1 MLTRNGSIERKY
13 SYSNQRPVHNNYGL
27 RKSPTLLSKTW
38 MRLTFAIE
46 LRLGV
51 AIQSLKALAYYDN
64 GTNDVMY
71 AAITVSVSIEIH
83 NHIIRLLPP
92 NHFAVLSLNAQNIRS
107 KQILIFFNSAMD
119 SEKHDFHTANHSHHC
134 KMWLRCPLG
143 SVLPVTRLLLQDVV
157 PANSQAKK
165 MKAPPN
171 WFSVKRIHQLP
182 EDSPCE
188 GPLIRETL
196 NFLT

>member
-1 MLTRNGSIERKY
+1 
-13 SYSNQRPVHNNYGL
+13 
-27 RKSPTLLSKTW
+27 
-38 MRLTFAIE
+38 MRLAFAIE

-107 KQILIFFNSAMD
+107 NKYRFF
-119 SEKHDFHTANHSHHC
+119 
-134 KMWLRCPLG
+134 
-143 SVLPVTRLLLQDVV
+143 
-157 PANSQAKK
+157 
-165 MKAPPN
+165 
-171 WFSVKRIHQLP
+171 
-182 EDSPCE
+182 
-188 GPLIRETL
+188 
-196 NFLT
+196 